1 MQRDPITGG
10 ILHIDLMHI
19 DMTHEIE
26 VDVPVHVTGLA
37 IGVKDYGGILEFIIR
52 SVPVRCLPT
61 NIPDAITV
69 DVTKL
74 MVHDS
79 VHVSDIT
86 VPNGR
91 IMLDQEQVIVTISS
105 PSVDKT
111 PGAEPGAAAAEPEVI
126 GKKPA
131 EGEGDAAK
139 PGAKAEPKKDKK

>member
-1 MQRDPITGG
+1 MLLRDVQRDPITGG

-126 GKKPA
+126 GKKKEDE
-131 EGEGDAAK
+131 EGEADEK
-139 PGAKAEPKKDKK
+139 